1 MVIVEDLAAP
11 RPRVGMGDAITL
23 GIDRT
28 GEPPKLDIGAFDI
41 LLTSGP
47 DAPSPWISS
56 VDVDLDLHALSEAM
70 ALNPVAAGIL
80 ADILRLGDG
89 LEFSAALW
97 VESLAYSTLLGGAE
111 FRRWRSRHLGRGRE
125 RSSDPIRLARIDD
138 RLEIAL
144 DDPASRNALSAGLR
158 DALVDALTLPLLDP
172 SIRSVTLEGIG
183 PAFSSGGHLDEFGS
197 ADDLA
202 AAHRIWTGHS
212 VARSID
218 ALGPRLVTR
227 VHGHAV
233 GGGLE
238 IAAASAR
245 LEARQGTRFR
255 LPEVAMGLIPGA
267 GGTASLPRRIGRH
280 RTAFLALT
288 GRAVDVE
295 TALAWGL
302 VDGLWS
308 DG

>member
-1 MVIVEDLAAP
+1 LVIVEDFAAP
-11 RPRVGMGDAITL
+11 RPRVGLGDPITI
-23 GIDRT
+23 GIDRR
-28 GEPPKLDIGAFDI
+28 GVLPKLDAGAFDI

-47 DAPSPWISS
+47 DAPSPWISCS
-56 VDVDLDLHALSEAM
+56 DLELDSRALSGAVT
-70 ALNPVAAGIL
+70 LNPVAATIL
-80 ADILRLGDG
+80 ADTLRLGDG
-89 LEFSAALW
+89 LAFDAALW

-111 FRRWRSRHLGRGRE
+111 FRRWRSCSPRRGRD
-125 RSSDPIRLARIDD
+125 RASDPVRLELDD
-138 RLEIAL
+138 RLEITL

-172 SIRSVTLEGIG
+172 SIRSVTLEGVG

-197 ADDLA
+197 AGDLA
-202 AAHRIWTGHS
+202 AAHRIRTGHS
-212 VARSID
+212 VARLID
-218 ALGPRLVTR
+218 ALGPRLVAR
-227 VHGHAV
+227 VH
-233 GGGLE
+233 GGLE
-238 IAAASAR
+238 IAAASPR
-245 LEARQGTRFR
+245 LEARAGTRFC

-288 GRAVDVE
+288 GRDIDVE

-302 VDGLWS
+302 IDGLWS